1 MTVIHDPGNEAR
13 IERLYAFLSIDE
25 QGFNGIVAAILPG
38 LGSTPLVT
46 GKRSVAQSMIPLAQ
60 KVATETGKKVS
71 LFVFGR
77 LEGDEGNDD
86 DPLWQSE

>member
-13 IERLYAFLSIDE
+13 IERVYVFMSTDE
-25 QGFNGIVAAILPG
+25 RGFNGIVAAILPG

-46 GKRSVAQSMIPLAQ
+46 GKRSVAQTMIPIAQ
-60 KVATETGKKVS
+60 KVADETGKKVG

-77 LEGDEGNDD
+77 LEDEE
-86 DPLWQSE
+86 LWQSK